1 MRSHRLRAAAGGG
14 GLDDSAYSGFFTS
27 GASPI
32 SIVNTSADFF
42 AGNSNTTHNGKGVFY
57 DHSEGKIYASWNTAS
72 SYAWSNGGSTY
83 SGNANLYQPSGSQTD
98 LAGHTSSGIG
108 STGSDI
114 TVAYL
119 GDNTPVFV
127 AVSAS
132 NARFYY
138 FNYPSGT
145 YIGYQDFTTG
155 TSNNPTNA
163 NTRGVCYS
171 GTHLITLNNSD
182 FALYG
187 YDIPASTASISSNT
201 ISTTRKWSSG
211 NHASNSNGLVWTGN
225 GVIQG
230 YTNTYSAI
238 SHWAATNIVLSGS
251 GYTGSHT
258 QTAFYYI
265 TSSNATG
272 VPNYSIGM
280 DYKNR
285 KLIIGGYDNDRY
297 AVYGE

>member
-1 MRSHRLRAAAGGG
+1 MRSHRLRAAAASQ
-14 GLDDSAYSGFFTS
+14 GLDDSAYSGFFTT

-32 SIVNTSADFF
+32 SIVNTSVDFF
-42 AGNSNTTHNGKGVFY
+42 QGYSGNTHNGKGVFY
-57 DHSEGKIYASWNTAS
+57 DHSEGKIFASWNTVS

-83 SGNANLYQPSGSQTD
+83 SGNANLYQPSGSQTN
-98 LAGHTSSGIG
+98 LAGHSSSGIG

-155 TSNNPTNA
+155 TTNNPNSVD
-163 NTRGVCYS
+163 TRGVCYS
-171 GTHLITLNNSD
+171 GTHILTFNASD
-182 FALYG
+182 FAIFG
-187 YDIPASTASISSNT
+187 YDLPANTASISSNT

-211 NHASNSNGLVWTGN
+211 NNAVNGYGLVWIGN

-230 YTNTYSAI
+230 YSNSYYPI
-238 SHWAATNIVLSGS
+238 SHFGATEMVLSGS
-251 GYTGSHT
+251 GYTGTHS
-258 QTAFYYI
+258 QNAWYYI
-265 TSSNATG
+265 TSSGSG
-272 VPNYSIGM
+272 VANYSIGM

-285 KLIIGGYDNDRY
+285 KLILGGYDNDRH